1 MYVSIT
7 GLRLKGFWHAPRFW
21 RLAIPAM
28 AEAQR
33 APGCRHASA
42 RTIKGVHHT
51 LSVWEDRAHMRAYL
65 CMPRHLEAMRAF
77 DGIATGKTIGFE
89 TEAVPCW
96 TEARRR
102 WDAKG
107 ESASKAA

>member
-7 GLRLKGFWHAPRFW
+7 GLRLRAFWHAPRFW
-21 RLAIPAM
+21 RLALPAM
-28 AEAQR
+28 AEAQG

-51 LSVWEDRAHMRAYL
+51 LSVWDNRADMRAYL
-65 CMPRHLEAMRAF
+65 CMPRHLAAMQAF

-89 TEAVPCW
+89 TDVIPDW
-96 TEARRR
+96 TEARRL
-102 WDAKG
+102 WDADG
-107 ESASKAA
+107 EAVGQAA